1 MAVPISI
8 VIRTYNR
15 QHYLGAT
22 IRSVLEQN
30 PQGDADW
37 GLGTLETLPNPV
49 RTFGEASGFDLSAA
63 TEPVEVQRSTERL
76 RTELAEVS
84 RRSPKVEPL
93 TLTAS
98 AQSLIPNPSVRC
110 SGIVSTHKG
119 IEIVRRNP
127 RQKSIASHI
136 SSTLLPLVCCLL
148 PVASCFLPSIA
159 TAQPIVSDGS
169 TNTVVTPDG
178 NRYDISGGQLSGD
191 GANLFQ
197 SFSQFGLNENQIAN
211 FLSNPSIVNILG
223 RVTGGNASLINGLI
237 QVSGGNANL
246 YLMNPAGIIFGPNSQ
261 LNVPASFTATTASGI
276 GFDGGWFNAFGSN
289 DYSSLTG
296 TPNAFRFDASQAGVI
311 INSGNLAVQ
320 QGQNLSLSG
329 GTVISTGTLQA
340 PGGNIAVTAVPG
352 SSLLRFSQTG
362 QLLSLE
368 IEPPTSGQFTPLMLP
383 ELLTGGGENLAPGI
397 TANTSGQAQLAGS
410 GTEIQAG
417 DVAVN
422 QLSSGTATLSAE
434 RNLNLIESQLAT
446 TGNMNLLAKRYG
458 SGAR

>member
-1 MAVPISI
+1 
-8 VIRTYNR
+8 
-15 QHYLGAT
+15 
-22 IRSVLEQN
+22 
-30 PQGDADW
+30 
-37 GLGTLETLPNPV
+37 
-49 RTFGEASGFDLSAA
+49 
-63 TEPVEVQRSTERL
+63 
-76 RTELAEVS
+76 
-84 RRSPKVEPL
+84 
-93 TLTAS
+93 
-98 AQSLIPNPSVRC
+98 
-110 SGIVSTHKG
+110 
-119 IEIVRRNP
+119 
-127 RQKSIASHI
+127 
-136 SSTLLPLVCCLL
+136 LL
-148 PVASCFLPSIA
+148 LPSIA

-261 LNVPASFTATTASGI
+261 LNVPASFTATTATGI

-368 IEPPTSGQFTPLMLP
+368 IEPPTSGQGNPLPITPQMLP
-383 ELLTGGGENLAPGI
+383 ELLTGGREDLAPGV
-397 TANTSGQAQLAGS
+397 TVNSSGQAQLAGS

-446 TGNMNLLAKRYG
+446 TGNMNLLAQIR
-458 SGAR
+458 

>member
-8 VIRTYNR
+8 VIRTDNR

-93 TLTAS
+93 TLTAE
-98 AQSLIPNPSVRC
+98 AQSLIPNPKAADG
-110 SGIVSTHKG
+110 GIVSTHKG
-119 IEIVRRNP
+119 MEIVRRNP

-136 SSTLLPLVCCLL
+136 SSTLLPLVSCLL

-261 LNVPASFTATTASGI
+261 LNVPASFTATTATGI

-296 TPNAFRFDASQAGVI
+296 TPMPFG
-311 INSGNLAVQ
+311 LM
-320 QGQNLSLSG
+320 
-329 GTVISTGTLQA
+329 
-340 PGGNIAVTAVPG
+340 
-352 SSLLRFSQTG
+352 
-362 QLLSLE
+362 
-368 IEPPTSGQFTPLMLP
+368 PL
-383 ELLTGGGENLAPGI
+383 
-397 TANTSGQAQLAGS
+397 
-410 GTEIQAG
+410 
-417 DVAVN
+417 
-422 QLSSGTATLSAE
+422 
-434 RNLNLIESQLAT
+434 
-446 TGNMNLLAKRYG
+446 KRG
-458 SGAR
+458 